1 VNRPTINDA
10 GDTLV
15 EITMALAIMA
25 IAVVAVLQA
34 MATLSHNN
42 TVHQGQTQADSV
54 LHQAAEA
61 ISAAAYTECAT
72 AATYVSSLPS
82 SSLVTLSIP
91 ASGGVK
97 YWDGTFGGGNFT
109 STPPSGCSGSPVK
122 DNGVQLIRVSA
133 VATGTGVSQTI
144 DVVKKRS

>member
-1 VNRPTINDA
+1 VKRRLRDDA

-25 IAVVAVLQA
+25 IAVVAVLAA
-34 MATLSHNN
+34 MKTLTHDN
-42 TVHQGQTQADSV
+42 TVHQGQTQADAV

-61 ISAAAYTECAT
+61 ISAATYTECAT
-72 AATYVSSLPS
+72 AATYTSSLPS
-82 SSLVTLSIP
+82 SSSVTLSIP
-91 ASGGVK
+91 SSGGVK

-109 STPPSGCSGSPVK
+109 TTAPTTCSNTPK
-122 DNGVQLIRVSA
+122 TDNGVQLIHVTA
-133 VATGTGVSQTI
+133 VATGTSVSQSI